1 MKGNQLPS
9 GSYTSIFEIFVIGDA
24 GGFRV
29 DDTIIY
35 QVYGDSHYTIDTFD
49 SDKIDSQYTKSIIQF
64 TTDGGPG
71 VDDGIKFQIKYFGS
85 HYNKNVRFIFYSR
98 VIKGKQSTSFDH
110 TIFNV
115 IDVVDNHKILY
126 FENLNL
132 NGNLIDD
139 LGDPVGLDSATNKT
153 FVTTE
158 IAKISSGL
166 LPLNGSK
173 SMTGNL
179 DMDNNKILKIENLTD
194 HKDDDPYED
203 IVKDLKSAVNKEY
216 LNEKFLK
223 VDKDGNDFNLKQK
236 TIKNCEPY
244 YDGLFS
250 DNDLVSKAFVDA
262 EIGKLPKPET
272 DVLKLDGN
280 KAMTGNLNVGDHT
293 IIGIKSS
300 SADNSALTVGGAKS
314 TYLLLIG
321 DRSMQGGLNMGGN
334 PIINIKP
341 FVEDDTSGASSDSQ
355 KNKAIT
361 FGYFKD
367 QRGKLEES
375 IKGVSDNA
383 LNLKNPKAMESN
395 IDMGQH
401 SITNLKDPEAH
412 QATYAVNVKFVADAI
427 VDNNTLI
434 DTKIRA
440 SETLAIESIDRENV
454 FKKVMDDDEFKE
466 DDDDIHKVGVQNKN
480 FHLVNKKTYE
490 FKIDYDSSIGY
501 YSTRLSIDLFYLPLG
516 SYTMVYEMYIDD
528 GITIDEID
536 AQSGTL
542 TVGKINS
549 RIDGTKTRSIIHFTK
564 CTFAS
569 GFDDLDID
577 IKLKGKTD
585 PQTTIYVV
593 VYGVK
598 GQVNNVS
605 VNLWDRFYYYDND
618 SVKYEASIDMN
629 KKDITNV
636 NKITTGD
643 LDVNGQTDIKGNKI
657 IGVGND
663 TANSDAVNKS
673 QLDELVTYVKTQV
686 ANLTD
691 RIIRDVNLIRNSL
704 TKLQYYYFTD
714 QLRHDNSKTV
724 KFPELNS
731 YPYSAVNNSEYLTIT
746 LDGHYQIIYT
756 DFYKRWSIYHS

>member
-1 MKGNQLPS
+1 
-9 GSYTSIFEIFVIGDA
+9 
-24 GGFRV
+24 
-29 DDTIIY
+29 
-35 QVYGDSHYTIDTFD
+35 
-49 SDKIDSQYTKSIIQF
+49 
-64 TTDGGPG
+64 
-71 VDDGIKFQIKYFGS
+71 
-85 HYNKNVRFIFYSR
+85 
-98 VIKGKQSTSFDH
+98 
-110 TIFNV
+110 
-115 IDVVDNHKILY
+115 
-126 FENLNL
+126 
-132 NGNLIDD
+132 
-139 LGDPVGLDSATNKT
+139 
-153 FVTTE
+153 
-158 IAKISSGL
+158 
-166 LPLNGSK
+166 
-173 SMTGNL
+173 MTGNL

-223 VDKDGNDFNLKQK
+223 VDKDGNDLNSKQK

-250 DNDLVSKAFVDA
+250 DNDLVSKAFGDA

-272 DVLKLDGN
+272 DVLKLDGT
-280 KAMTGNLNVGDHT
+280 KVMTGNLDMGNKDIVNANKITSEDIIICRGNLTVNNNVLVVKSITVNND
-293 IIGIKSS
+293 IKSLHGTVEGKNLSSRGVVFVNNNQIRGVNDGSAPTHAVNKRQLDKKLPLDGS
-300 SADNSALTVGGAKS
+300 SAMN
-314 TYLLLIG
+314 
-321 DRSMQGGLNMGGN
+321 GN
-334 PIINIKP
+334 
-341 FVEDDTSGASSDSQ
+341 
-355 KNKAIT
+355 
-361 FGYFKD
+361 
-367 QRGKLEES
+367 L
-375 IKGVSDNA
+375 
-383 LNLKNPKAMESN
+383 
-395 IDMGQH
+395 DMGQH

-412 QATYAVNVKFVADAI
+412 QATYAANVKFVADAI

-434 DTKIRA
+434 DTKIEA

-490 FKIDYDSSIGY
+490 FKIDYDSSIGH
-501 YSTRLSIDLFYLPLG
+501 YSTRLSIDLIYLPLG

-536 AQSGTL
+536 AQSETL

-549 RIDGTKTRSIIHFTK
+549 RIDGTKTRSIIHFTEY
-564 CTFAS
+564 TFPS

-585 PQTTIYVV
+585 PQTIIYVV

-605 VNLWDRFYYYDND
+605 VNLWDQFYYYDND

-657 IGVGND
+657 IGVGNG

-673 QLDELVTYVKTQV
+673 QLDALKSEIQSKITAVTSSVTTNKD
-686 ANLTD
+686 N
-691 RIIRDVNLIRNSL
+691 VNLFRNSL
-704 TKLQYYYFTD
+704 TK
-714 QLRHDNSKTV
+714 
-724 KFPELNS
+724 
-731 YPYSAVNNSEYLTIT
+731 SEYIEIT
-746 LDGHYQIIYT
+746 SWKVRAYGIFTRVGEVSEIE
-756 DFYKRWSIYHS
+756 RVSAANE

>member
-1 MKGNQLPS
+1 M
-9 GSYTSIFEIFVIGDA
+9 
-24 GGFRV
+24 
-29 DDTIIY
+29 
-35 QVYGDSHYTIDTFD
+35 
-49 SDKIDSQYTKSIIQF
+49 
-64 TTDGGPG
+64 
-71 VDDGIKFQIKYFGS
+71 DDGIKFQIKYFGS
-85 HYNKNVRFIFYSR
+85 HYNKNVRFLFYSR

-115 IDVVDNHKILY
+115 IDAKDNHTILY
-126 FENLNL
+126 FENLNP
-132 NGNLIDD
+132 NGNLIDG
-139 LGDPVGLDSATNKT
+139 LGDPVRLGNATNMKY
-153 FVTTE
+153 VTTE
-158 IAKISSGL
+158 IAKISGGL

-179 DMDNNKILKIENLTD
+179 DMDNNKILKIEKNLTD

-250 DNDLVSKAFVDA
+250 DNDLVSKAFVDT

-272 DVLKLDGN
+272 DVLKLDGS
-280 KAMTGNLNVGDHT
+280 KAMTGNLDMGNKDIVNANKITTEDNIICRGNLTVKNNVLVVKSITANDD
-293 IIGIKSS
+293 IKSLSGTVEGKNLSSRGVLFVNNNQIRGVNDGSAPSHAVDKRQIDKKLPLDGS
-300 SADNSALTVGGAKS
+300 SAMN
-314 TYLLLIG
+314 
-321 DRSMQGGLNMGGN
+321 GN
-334 PIINIKP
+334 
-341 FVEDDTSGASSDSQ
+341 
-355 KNKAIT
+355 
-361 FGYFKD
+361 
-367 QRGKLEES
+367 L
-375 IKGVSDNA
+375 
-383 LNLKNPKAMESN
+383 
-395 IDMGQH
+395 DMGQH
-401 SITNLKDPEAH
+401 SIINLKDPEAH

-434 DTKIRA
+434 NTKIRA
-440 SETLAIESIDRENV
+440 SETRAIESIDRENV

-501 YSTRLSIDLFYLPLG
+501 YSTRLSIDLIYLSLG

-536 AQSGTL
+536 VHSGTL
-542 TVGKINS
+542 RVGKINS

-564 CTFAS
+564 YTFSS

-585 PQTTIYVV
+585 PQTTIYVA

-598 GQVNNVS
+598 NQVNNVS

-618 SVKYEASIDMN
+618 NASVKYEAPIDMN
-629 KKDITNV
+629 KKDITDV

-643 LDVNGQTDIKGNKI
+643 LDVNGQIDIKGNKI
-657 IGVGND
+657 IGVGNG

-673 QLDELVTYVKTQV
+673 QLDAVVTYVKTEV
-686 ANLTD
+686 AYLTSRYTRDINLT
-691 RIIRDVNLIRNSL
+691 RNSL

-724 KFPELNS
+724 KFPTLVN

-756 DFYKRWSIYHS
+756 DFYKKKWSIYNS

>member
-1 MKGNQLPS
+1 M
-9 GSYTSIFEIFVIGDA
+9 
-24 GGFRV
+24 
-29 DDTIIY
+29 
-35 QVYGDSHYTIDTFD
+35 
-49 SDKIDSQYTKSIIQF
+49 
-64 TTDGGPG
+64 
-71 VDDGIKFQIKYFGS
+71 
-85 HYNKNVRFIFYSR
+85 
-98 VIKGKQSTSFDH
+98 
-110 TIFNV
+110 
-115 IDVVDNHKILY
+115 
-126 FENLNL
+126 
-132 NGNLIDD
+132 
-139 LGDPVGLDSATNKT
+139 
-153 FVTTE
+153 
-158 IAKISSGL
+158 
-166 LPLNGSK
+166 
-173 SMTGNL
+173 
-179 DMDNNKILKIENLTD
+179 
-194 HKDDDPYED
+194 
-203 IVKDLKSAVNKEY
+203 
-216 LNEKFLK
+216 
-223 VDKDGNDFNLKQK
+223 
-236 TIKNCEPY
+236 
-244 YDGLFS
+244 
-250 DNDLVSKAFVDA
+250 
-262 EIGKLPKPET
+262 
-272 DVLKLDGN
+272 
-280 KAMTGNLNVGDHT
+280 GDHT

-314 TYLLLIG
+314 TYLPLIG
-321 DRSMQGGLNMGGN
+321 DRSMQGGLNIGGN
-334 PIINIKP
+334 PIINMEP
-341 FVEDDTSGASSDSQ
+341 FVEDDSSGASSDFQ
-355 KNKAIT
+355 KNEAIT

-480 FHLVNKKTYE
+480 FHFVNKKTCE

-501 YSTRLSIDLFYLPLG
+501 YSTRLSIDLIYLPLG

-536 AQSGTL
+536 VVSRTL
-542 TVGKINS
+542 TVGKVNS

-564 CTFAS
+564 YTFCS

-585 PQTTIYVV
+585 PQTIIYVV

-629 KKDITNV
+629 KKDITGV

-643 LDVNGQTDIKGNKI
+643 LDVNGQIDIKGNKI
-657 IGVGND
+657 IGVGNG

-673 QLDELVTYVKTQV
+673 QLDELVTYVKTEV
-686 ANLTD
+686 ANLTS
-691 RIIRDVNLIRNSL
+691 RYTRDINLTGNSL

-714 QLRHDNSKTV
+714 QLKHDNSKTV
-724 KFPELNS
+724 KFPPLNI
-731 YPYSAVNNSEYLTIT
+731 YPYSVMRNPYYSMIT

-756 DFYKRWSIYHS
+756 DFYIKKKWSIYHS